1 MQGRNLYVGNLDYS
15 ITQDKLK
22 ELFSTKGEV
31 KHIKMFVDRGFA
43 FVEMFTQ
50 ADAKRAC
57 DSLNG
62 TEYMGRKIKVN
73 EARNNRDRRNRSW

>member
-1 MQGRNLYVGNLDYS
+1 MQGRKLYVGNLNYS

-31 KHIKMFVDRGFA
+31 KHIKMFEDRGFA

-50 ADAKRAC
+50 AEAKLAC

-62 TEYMGRKIKVN
+62 TVFMDRKIKVN
-73 EARNNRDRRNRSW
+73 EARDRRDRVNRSW